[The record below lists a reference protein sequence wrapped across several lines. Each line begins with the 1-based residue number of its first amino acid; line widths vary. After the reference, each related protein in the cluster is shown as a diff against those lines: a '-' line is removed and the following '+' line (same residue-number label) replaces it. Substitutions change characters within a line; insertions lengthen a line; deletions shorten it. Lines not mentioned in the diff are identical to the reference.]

1 VVFLD
6 GHQPGS
12 EPERRHLLG
21 TTKIALDV
29 SWPLYELMDSYSR
42 VEEGRGDERRT
53 ADLDKDRII
62 PKTIYKHMKHPYCQ
76 TIDQPPLGGVGEYLL
91 ACNSNTEDHG
101 EILPLQQWYGS
112 QARKDIRR

>member
-1 VVFLD
+1 MVFLD

-53 ADLDKDRII
+53 ADLYKDRIV
-62 PKTIYKHMKHPYCQ
+62 PKAVYKHMKHPYCQ
-76 TIDQPPLGGVGEYLL
+76 AIDQPPLGGVGEYLL
-91 ACNSNTEDHG
+91 TCNSNTEDHR
-101 EILPLQQWYGS
+101 EILPL
-112 QARKDIRR
+112 